1 MSLLNHRVRGFR
13 LVDVIALGLLV
24 LLIMSV
30 YLAKT
35 MAGRERA
42 EIASVERQIAA
53 ERAQIRL
60 LEAEPSDQRG
70 AIENVLG
77 NYGQCLRLLGRV
89 PESLAAYER
98 AAALR
103 YAVSGA
109 NSPLTAGADNNLGS
123 VGGLNVLPGGITF
136 GGGQLMVT
144 ENVTSNRALTMTA
157 EGSIYVAAGKTYE
170 PVVYDG
176 AGHGFMRAGEAPDAN
191 DANKKAREEAWKR
204 WKELL
209 AKL

>member
-60 LEAEPSDQRG
+60 LEAEVAHLEQPSR
-70 AIENVLG
+70 IE
-77 NYGQCLRLLGRV
+77 RLSSVYLDMGPV
-89 PESLAAYER
+89 AVAQEATPEALAQLSLP
-98 AAALR
+98 AAAR
-103 YAVSGA
+103 AKPAPAPEAV
-109 NSPLTAGADNNLGS
+109 
-123 VGGLNVLPGGITF
+123 
-136 GGGQLMVT
+136 Q
-144 ENVTSNRALTMTA
+144 
-157 EGSIYVAAGKTYE
+157 
-170 PVVYDG
+170 
-176 AGHGFMRAGEAPDAN
+176 
-191 DANKKAREEAWKR
+191 
-204 WKELL
+204 
-209 AKL
+209 